1 MSLILNAH
9 VAALRR
15 HAIEARTMHNL
26 LQSAKSRR
34 MSLAI
39 SRIPS
44 IPPKHYNL
52 FRPFERPGMHPATFN
67 PCILFTTVAFT
78 GPQSLARP
86 RDLPGPDERTTI
98 RSRYSAREDAAILNV
113 MNDAALMEKLRAGRG
128 SKDGVCAYVQKYILP
143 NRNRGSINYRVRLL
157 KSRMSRFSSIV
168 ATAALSA
175 NTNESKPEK
184 LARTKRI
191 ADWTPELSK
200 QLIAAV
206 EMYGPKWAMIANDE
220 PFKGFRSD
228 FLYEAYWVSM
238 ANAKLFDDEV
248 VDADTKLNM
257 RKKRG
262 VKLVWTKE
270 LDELLLHHMTKLG
283 VQIRNPWVQLAQK
296 KEFEQFTPK
305 QIFAHWHEVVDPYK
319 AVLKD
324 RGGRGVED
332 DGNAPPSSSFIV
344 SVWTPEEDAILLKA
358 YEEYRK
364 HMPTNNIEGPTRI
377 NLASISGPS
386 AVRFS
391 LIRAHH
397 PELAKYS
404 TGQISQRINRLYQA
418 QAKTIPW
425 TPEEDKRI
433 LQFKTRYPIKTPWR
447 LFYQLKVERENFAA
461 GRQQSNLPAL
471 GDVCSDHGV
480 FATIV
485 PASQASGVMS
495 SAMLEDDDSE
505 TIQTANSPIW
515 RTPMSLYMREKQL
528 NRPETVPGKFSEE
541 ENAVLVKMFRE
552 LNGNL
557 FSLNSRENK
566 DVDGNTIDFYD
577 FLASDKFVPSTWRH
591 IASALNRDPRR
602 IRPAAHKIW
611 DSTVGAN
618 TDAPTAINP
627 VTSKKM
633 KSQYLHHWDAIREFL
648 DTVARS
654 AKPPWNHL
662 SKVVKVPANLLR
674 SHVYRQS
681 VSLPLWNQTADTLL
695 ISSVTKILQNTLLAK
710 DADGKWHLQYIPPL
724 AKRKSTIW
732 PLPAPFLDHVKSLEK
747 GSIRAVLLRDGMNGV
762 DLARETEAAVQKRV
776 TEAYKKAGLAEGTD
790 FWPNLQQDAKL
801 NSQKKSTLITV
812 ADVSPIHG
820 GISKKRTE
828 ALMEHHHLLATHV
841 ILWDLVALELN
852 GKLKDLWFQ
861 DRNYSCHPVGDDY
874 REPQQHIKKNGKP
887 SRRKTLL
894 NLQFDPKRV
903 ERRWRVLRK
912 QMIWNTN
919 EW

>member
-1 MSLILNAH
+1 MRILNAR
-9 VAALRR
+9 VAGLRR
-15 HAIEARTMHNL
+15 HTIEARTMQNP
-26 LQSAKSRR
+26 LQSATSRR

-44 IPPKHYNL
+44 KPPKHHNL
-52 FRPFERPGMHPATFN
+52 FRPFERLGMHSATTFN
-67 PCILFTTVAFT
+67 PHILFTTVTFT

-86 RDLPGPDERTTI
+86 RDLPRPDERTTI

-113 MNDAALMEKLRAGRG
+113 FNDAAVMEKLRAGSG

-157 KSRMSRFSSIV
+157 RSRMSPFSSIV

-175 NTNESKPEK
+175 STKESKPE

-206 EMYGPKWAMIANDE
+206 EMYGPKWAMISNDE

-238 ANAKLFDDEV
+238 ANAKLCDDGDL
-248 VDADTKLNM
+248 DAGTKLNM
-257 RKKRG
+257 RKKPG
-262 VKLVWTKE
+262 VKAVWTKE

-283 VQIRNPWVQLAQK
+283 VQIRNPWVRLAQK
-296 KEFEQFTPK
+296 KEFAQFTPK
-305 QIFAHWHEVVDPYK
+305 QIFAHWHEVVDPYR
-319 AVLKD
+319 AALKD

-332 DGNAPPSSSFIV
+332 DGNAHPRCGHIA

-358 YEEYRK
+358 YEDYRK
-364 HMPTNNIEGPTRI
+364 HMPTNNIERPTRI
-377 NLASISGPS
+377 NLSSISGPS
-386 AVRFS
+386 AVRYS
-391 LIRAHH
+391 LIRAQH

-404 TGQISQRINRLYQA
+404 SGQISQRINRLYRVQE
-418 QAKTIPW
+418 KTIPW

-433 LQFKTRYPIKTPWR
+433 LQFKAQYPIKTPWR
-447 LFYQLKVERENFAA
+447 LFYQLKVEGGNFTA
-461 GRQQSNLPAL
+461 GRQQSNLPVL
-471 GDVCSDHGV
+471 GDVSSDYGML
-480 FATIV
+480 ATII
-485 PASQASGVMS
+485 PASQVSGVMS
-495 SAMLEDDDSE
+495 SGMLANDESE
-505 TIQTANSPIW
+505 TINTANSPIW
-515 RTPMSLYMREKQL
+515 RSPMSLFMRAKEL
-528 NRPETVPGKFSEE
+528 VRPKRASGKFTEE

-557 FSLNSRENK
+557 FSLDSRENK

-577 FLASDKFVPSTWRH
+577 FLASDKFSFNTWRQ
-591 IASALNRDPRR
+591 IARALNRDARC

-611 DSTVGAN
+611 NATIGAN

-627 VTSKKM
+627 LTSKKV
-633 KSQYLHHWDAIREFL
+633 KSGYFHHWDVIREFL
-648 DTVARS
+648 DTLARNS
-654 AKPPWNHL
+654 KPPWDYL
-662 SKVVKVPANLLR
+662 SEVVKMPANLLR
-674 SHVYRQS
+674 SHVCRQS
-681 VSLPLWNQTADTLL
+681 VSLPFWNQTSDTLL

-710 DADGKWHLQYIPPL
+710 DADGNWHLQYASPL
-724 AKRKSTIW
+724 AKRKSTIC
-732 PLPAPFLDHVKSLEK
+732 PIPASFLDHVKSLEK
-747 GSIRAVLLRDGMNGV
+747 GPTRAVILRDGINGV

-801 NSQKKSTLITV
+801 NSKKKSDLITV
-812 ADVSPIHG
+812 GDVSPITG

-828 ALMEHHHLLATHV
+828 ALMEHHHMLATHV

-861 DRNYSCHPVGDDY
+861 GRNYFCQPVGDDY
-874 REPQQHIKKNGKP
+874 REPQPLSKNGKP
-887 SRRKTLL
+887 SRPKKLL
-894 NLQFDPKRV
+894 NLQFEPKRV

-912 QMIWNTN
+912 QLIWNTN